1 MNRLAQYAT
10 AKAYGEP
17 RRRGSRIP
25 TLVWLILL
33 LLALIAG
40 LFVGHFVLRE
50 RMSFGAIN
58 GKTTI
63 AESDL
68 DDVVATYTY
77 EDEVYEIT
85 ARDAI
90 AQASSLDAMKSSDG
104 SYRVPSTESI
114 ISAARTAILMRD
126 VEERG
131 ITVTDE
137 ELAAYA
143 SSTFG
148 TDDFA
153 SLAMMYSMDE
163 ATVRDRMRESASI
176 ARLREQ
182 VAPASTESAGP
193 TPPTAPADGDPYATS
208 AEYAN
213 YIFALAGAEWD
224 ATRGTWASYDGPYA
238 TALKE
243 YEVHADSATYAAA
256 QTAYNVAY
264 QLSGA
269 GEDASTAAWTA
280 YVNERLCKAKLA
292 VSSLAS

>member
-1 MNRLAQYAT
+1 MARYAQAE
-10 AKAYGEP
+10 AYGAP

-40 LFVGHFVLRE
+40 LFVGHFVLSE
-50 RMSFGAIN
+50 RMSFGTIN

-63 AESDL
+63 AEADL

-77 EDEVYEIT
+77 EDEVFEIT

-90 AQASSLDAMKSSDG
+90 AQGSSLDAVRSADG
-104 SYRVPSTESI
+104 SYLVPSTENI

-137 ELAAYA
+137 ELVAYA
-143 SSTFG
+143 ASTFG
-148 TDDFA
+148 TDDIA
-153 SLAMMYSMDE
+153 SLATMYSMDE
-163 ATVRDRMRESASI
+163 ATIRDRLRESASI
-176 ARLREQ
+176 AKLRAQ
-182 VAPASTESAGP
+182 VAPAPAEVAAP
-193 TPPTAPADGDPYATS
+193 TPPTAPENGDPYAAS
-208 AEYAN
+208 ADYAN
-213 YIFALAGAEWD
+213 YIIALAGAEWD
-224 ATRGTWASYDGPYA
+224 ATRGTWANYDGPYA

-243 YEVHADSATYAAA
+243 YDVHGDSATYAAA

-269 GEDASTAAWTA
+269 GNDTSGATWAA
-280 YVNERLCKAKLA
+280 YVNERLCKAKFA

>member
-1 MNRLAQYAT
+1 MAKYAQAQ
-10 AKAYGEP
+10 AYGAP

-25 TLVWLILL
+25 TLVWLVL
-33 LLALIAG
+33 LLAAAIAG

-50 RMSFGAIN
+50 RMSFGTIN

-68 DDVVATYTY
+68 DNVVATYTY

-90 AQASSLDAMKSSDG
+90 AQASSLEAVKAGEGM
-104 SYRVPSTESI
+104 YFVPSAESI

-126 VEERG
+126 VDERG
-131 ITVTDE
+131 ITVSDE
-137 ELAAYA
+137 ERAAYA
-143 SSTFG
+143 TANFG
-148 TDDFA
+148 TGDMA
-153 SLAMMYSMDE
+153 QLAMVYSMDE
-163 ATVRDRMRESASI
+163 ATVRDRVRESACI
-176 ARLREQ
+176 AKLREQ
-182 VAPASTESAGP
+182 VAPAGVATAP
-193 TPPTAPADGDPYATS
+193 TPPAEPADGNPYAAS
-208 AEYAN
+208 ADYAN
-213 YIFALAGAEWD
+213 YIIALAGAEWD
-224 ATRGTWASYDGPYA
+224 ATRGTWASFDGPYA

-243 YEVHADSATYAAA
+243 YDVRADSATYVAA

-269 GEDASTAAWTA
+269 SSDTAAATWTN

-292 VSSLAS
+292 VSTLAS

>member
-1 MNRLAQYAT
+1 M
-10 AKAYGEP
+10 
-17 RRRGSRIP
+17 
-25 TLVWLILL
+25 
-33 LLALIAG
+33 LIAG

-50 RMSFGAIN
+50 RMTFGAIN

-63 AESDL
+63 SESDL

-90 AQASSLDAMKSSDG
+90 SQASSLDAVKSADG
-104 SYRVPSTESI
+104 SYLVPSTESI

-126 VEERG
+126 VEEHG
-131 ITVTDE
+131 ITVTDD
-137 ELAAYA
+137 ELVAYA
-143 SSTFG
+143 ASTFG
-148 TDDFA
+148 TDDITA
-153 SLAMMYSMDE
+153 LGVMYSMDE
-163 ATVRDRMRESASI
+163 ATVRDRLRESASI
-176 ARLREQ
+176 AKLRAQ
-182 VAPASTESAGP
+182 VAPAQAESTAP
-193 TPPTAPADGDPYATS
+193 TPPVDPADGDPNAAS
-208 AEYAN
+208 ADYAN
-213 YIFALAGAEWD
+213 YILALAGAEWD
-224 ATRGTWASYDGPYA
+224 AARGTWASYDGPYA

-243 YEVHADSATYAAA
+243 YDVRADSATYAAA

-269 GEDASTAAWTA
+269 GMDASTATWTA